1 MLLARN
7 TFQQLQFQEHYRQCG
22 EDVELCLDI
31 RQHLNQQVW
40 LCAGASGI
48 HESESTRQHQ
58 ESSEQLSE
66 DRARMRARY
75 NRFINEASADQLR
88 LDLRCMQREAELLRE
103 IRLSSASSDKS
114 EALKRAEEISNL
126 QAKLNEEKQ
135 TTTSLQLHRLRLEQ
149 DLEQLLVDQRMHAS
163 ETREIETLR
172 RELEKLSQ
180 SWIPPRL
187 RQ

>member
-1 MLLARN
+1 
-7 TFQQLQFQEHYRQCG
+7 
-22 EDVELCLDI
+22 
-31 RQHLNQQVW
+31 
-40 LCAGASGI
+40 
-48 HESESTRQHQ
+48 
-58 ESSEQLSE
+58 
-66 DRARMRARY
+66 
-75 NRFINEASADQLR
+75 
-88 LDLRCMQREAELLRE
+88 MQREAELLRE